1 MGNDNGG
8 SDETGDESR
17 EAAGLIDPIGL
28 AKCDGLVEMAF
39 LFHVSWNVGRVD
51 RFHEQWISV
60 RWMGLENSLFTAEED
75 PYSRG
80 RERGHDVS
88 MGVEARKCR

>member
-1 MGNDNGG
+1 M
-8 SDETGDESR
+8 
-17 EAAGLIDPIGL
+17 
-28 AKCDGLVEMAF
+28 
-39 LFHVSWNVGRVD
+39 GRVD

-88 MGVEARKCR
+88 MGLEARQDNAGETMTEQT